1 MGYAGE
7 AETWPQQQ
15 GTGKLSGTPG
25 VFVSASSLLA
35 LPCDAAD
42 VLSLHGRQKRTSPI
56 LKCECY
62 GLASSDL
69 WGAARFSIVSMQM
82 KSTVQHVFPDLQQNS
97 AHVRSLTCRYLF

>member
-7 AETWPQQQ
+7 AETWSQKQ

-35 LPCDAAD
+35 LPCEAVD

-62 GLASSDL
+62 GLARSDL
-69 WGAARFSIVSMQM
+69 WEAAQFSIVYM
-82 KSTVQHVFPDLQQNS
+82 
-97 AHVRSLTCRYLF
+97 